1 MYLLADAH
9 TTVFVP
15 GTLPQQTDY
24 LFFVMTGT
32 YVNTVSNSNTG
43 QTSGFVVLS
52 SSGPDKTGKW
62 TLDFA
67 PDYGYSTKVGNGT
80 PSGDG
85 SLCDTH
91 SSVLRSPILHNSCPS
106 IPAGGTQDATFDLT
120 YVGAGSVVIDPTNL
134 GPRELL
140 AIYNGNNNCIGHNGP
155 PTDAQ
160 DIMSG
165 YYATTGV
172 ATSEQY
178 GKFWPIYR
186 TGFEISTDDAVLGPN
201 APEGA
206 FDNDVCRSSLDER
219 CTPPNHENYGRYPAL
234 TPSYTVEQAV
244 ATGKRLAHTIG
255 SQEPSAFVDDVHA
268 SPNIFLYTVQNSGCA
283 HTYCPLSQQVHE
295 GTISVARA
303 RLNGGT
309 GPLKF
314 TRWYGPPELVSYDNY
329 VGGTI
334 NASFDLQTEY
344 YLNTPFTNAGTG
356 HDGGGLDSPIFPMDP
371 NRSPKS
377 YLTCQA
383 GGTGD
388 EHDQHQLMG
397 SISYVPAT
405 GQYLLTFLCSS
416 PSEPAQGQPK
426 SFDDTQR
433 GEAIFYSTLD
443 ADLYDPS
450 NQDRWSPPQEVP
462 SSWEPFKPD
471 TQVCKHDLKQCKRDS
486 DCSKIVGVDNS
497 CGWPTPNDCLKSG
510 EDWGTLGCGLDRYTG
525 WYPSFMSMGIKGD
538 GTNPANYN
546 PSYLSTTGYIFAM
559 EGCLGP
565 NCTTPRVYNSRQF
578 WIDIK

>member
-1 MYLLADAH
+1 MYLLADEH
-9 TTVFVP
+9 TTVFAP
-15 GTLPQQTDY
+15 GTLPKQKDY
-24 LFFVMTGT
+24 LFFVTTAT
-32 YVNTVSNSNTG
+32 YVNTMSNGNKH
-43 QTSGFVVLS
+43 TSGVVVLS
-52 SSGPDKTGKW
+52 SSGPDKDGKW

-67 PDYGYSTKVGNGT
+67 SDYGYSTKVGDGT

-91 SSVLRSPILHNSCPS
+91 GQVFRTPIVRGTCPTF
-106 IPAGGTQDATFDLT
+106 PAGGTEDSTFDLD
-120 YVGAGSVVIDPTNL
+120 YVGAGSVVIDPTNI

-140 AIYNGNNNCIGHNGP
+140 AIYNANNTCIGLDQMH
-155 PTDAQ
+155 
-160 DIMSG
+160 G
-165 YYATTGV
+165 YYTTTGV

-186 TGFEISTDDAVLGPN
+186 TGFELYPNETPSAPN

-206 FDNDVCRSSLDER
+206 FDDDVCRSCLEET
-219 CTPPNHENYGRYPAL
+219 CTPPNHGNYGRYPIL
-234 TPSYTVEQAV
+234 TPSYTIEQAV
-244 ATGKRLAHTIG
+244 ASGNKLQNTIG

-268 SPNIFLYTVQNSGCA
+268 SRNIFLYTMQNSVCA
-283 HTYCPLSQQVHE
+283 HTYCPLSHLVYG
-295 GTISVARA
+295 GTISISRA

-329 VGGTI
+329 VSGTV

-356 HDGGGLDSPIFPMDP
+356 HDGGGLESPIFPMDP
-371 NRSPKS
+371 NRSPKG

-388 EHDQHQLMG
+388 EHDQRQTMG

-405 GQYLLTFLCSS
+405 GQYLLTFLCTS
-416 PSEPAQGQPK
+416 PSAPALGQPK

-433 GEAIFYSTLD
+433 GAAIFYSTLD
-443 ADLYDPS
+443 ADLYDLS

-471 TQVCKHDLKQCKRDS
+471 TQVCKHDLKQCRRDS
-486 DCSKIVGVDNS
+486 DCSTIVDSKGGSVDNS
-497 CGWPTPNDCLKSG
+497 CGWPTPTDCLKSG
-510 EDWGTLGCGLDRYTG
+510 EDWGDLGCGLDRYTG

-565 NCTTPRVYNSRQF
+565 NCTTHRVYNSRQF